1 MYVKYHF
8 YLPRS
13 VGNRHSVH
21 QPVGLLVHPVDVH
34 LGPERLDEVD
44 GMNSLDLGIHV
55 LLR

>member
-1 MYVKYHF
+1 MTLV
-8 YLPRS
+8 LR
-13 VGNRHSVH
+13 
-21 QPVGLLVHPVDVH
+21 LLSIDILAKDEELNVLVDVH